1 MPGGLE
7 PFQAPESAETISF
20 SRDRHGEGVSL
31 SSVSVDDEF
40 CFESPEQK
48 AVSPTPEEIRREQSV
63 VDDRVEGNSSEVVG
77 GEVEQRTFFEQRAVH
92 KIREDGLSSLSVIED
107 MRQTFAP
114 GSSPFDPRLL
124 FSETEFRELQS
135 RVIATKSSR
144 STPTRNNRQDEKP
157 SPASRNQAMAVES
170 KTSVKSL
177 NGKKNI
183 TQTEESNRTTE
194 AASPQPNSLLVK
206 RKSSLPEKWNGPG
219 GTVLLIDKPQGWT
232 SFAVCNKLRHTFKV
246 QKVGHAG
253 TLDPLATGLLIV
265 CLGKA
270 TKLADS
276 YQAMTKVYSGT
287 FRLRE
292 ATPSLDADTEVSDTL
307 PWEHIKDEDIQRA
320 KQKFTGD
327 ILQSPPMYSAIKVK
341 GERLYAKARRGEEID
356 VPARQ
361 VTVQEFQ
368 INRSPH
374 NRQEFHFRVTCS
386 KGTYIRSLC
395 SDLGRALGSY
405 AHLTELR
412 REKIGK
418 YSVSDAWTV
427 NDLVETYNKQ
437 FIDFSSSSKA

>member
-1 MPGGLE
+1 MTGRRSE
-7 PFQAPESAETISF
+7 VESARPNFQSNDTHCSEIIF
-20 SRDRHGEGVSL
+20 SSSSTKTWKSLVCGYFPPEERDRHGEGVSI

-48 AVSPTPEEIRREQSV
+48 PVSPTPEEIRSEQSV
-63 VDDRVEGNSSEVVG
+63 VDDRVEGNSSELVG
-77 GEVEQRTFFEQRAVH
+77 GEVEQRTFFEEWTVN

-114 GSSPFDPRLL
+114 DSSPFDPRLL

-135 RVIATKSSR
+135 RAIATKSSR

-170 KTSVKSL
+170 KTS
-177 NGKKNI
+177 
-183 TQTEESNRTTE
+183 
-194 AASPQPNSLLVK
+194 
-206 RKSSLPEKWNGPG
+206 
-219 GTVLLIDKPQGWT
+219 
-232 SFAVCNKLRHTFKV
+232 
-246 QKVGHAG
+246 VGHAG

-287 FRLRE
+287 FRLGE

-361 VTVQEFQ
+361 VTVQESQ

-386 KGTYIRSLC
+386 EGTYIRSLC
-395 SDLGRALGSY
+395 SDLGRALGRY
-405 AHLTELR
+405 VLILTQSWSLTTIFT
-412 REKIGK
+412 EKNI
-418 YSVSDAWTV
+418 
-427 NDLVETYNKQ
+427 
-437 FIDFSSSSKA
+437 